1 MTIALNEAAEAP
13 GPASGARSRRRF
25 TGRDAAAVVADPSS
39 ARPLSSVVDE
49 PGRLRTNQSVGMAVI
64 DLGSET
70 GIDLTPQS
78 GNYLFSPVRVPA
90 PVEPAHKE
98 PEAPGRGRV
107 LVATLVRSLAF
118 LCAWG
123 VAVTVAAHVHPIG
136 PIRTLAIFG
145 HLIGLVCGFGAVLAL
160 DWYGLACLTGR
171 RSPVEAAR
179 LSTSL
184 DPLIWGGLFAL
195 MATGSLLAP
204 HLSHPLTRVKL
215 AAVLVAGLNG
225 VNARGLRDAVSRL
238 RPSATLR
245 ELPSRLLWRLFI
257 TATVSQL
264 AWWTA
269 IVIGFRNTPHN

>member
-1 MTIALNEAAEAP
+1 MTIALNEVGEAP
-13 GPASGARSRRRF
+13 GPESGAKSRRRS
-25 TGRDAAAVVADPSS
+25 TRRAAAAGPSS
-39 ARPLSSVVDE
+39 ARPLASLVDE
-49 PGRLRTNQSVGMAVI
+49 PGRLRTNQSVGTAVI
-64 DLGSET
+64 DLASEV

-78 GNYLFSPVRVPA
+78 GNYLFSPLRVPA
-90 PVEPAHKE
+90 PAVERAHEE
-98 PEAPGRGRV
+98 PEAPSRGRA

-118 LCAWG
+118 VCAWG

-160 DWYGLACLTGR
+160 DWYGAACLTGR

-204 HLSHPLTRVKL
+204 HMSHPLTRVKL